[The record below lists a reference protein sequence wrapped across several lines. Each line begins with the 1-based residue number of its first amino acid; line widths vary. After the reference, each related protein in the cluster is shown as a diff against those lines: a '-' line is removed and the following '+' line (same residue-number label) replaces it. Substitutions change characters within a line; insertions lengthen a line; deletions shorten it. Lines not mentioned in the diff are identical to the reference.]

1 MGNWLIFFV
10 LSQFF
15 VEIFLMEGEAE
26 TQKSLPLKETP
37 PTSSEIFS
45 QTETKTQISRPE
57 VQQKKY
63 YRNSVS

>member
-26 TQKSLPLKETP
+26 TQKEP
-37 PTSSEIFS
+37 PS
-45 QTETKTQISRPE
+45 Q
-57 VQQKKY
+57 
-63 YRNSVS
+63 RNSANFF